1 MKAPSD
7 EMAMRPLTE
16 GTKRRT
22 GLEKRLAWELERWA
36 QALVLSDP
44 VPTLR
49 KTRRH
54 VARGYVNGRQSM
66 TVTILTDVRY
76 TDFFIYGRMDRLS
89 MR

>member
-49 KTRRH
+49 KTRH
-54 VARGYVNGRQSM
+54 M
-66 TVTILTDVRY
+66 CDK
-76 TDFFIYGRMDRLS
+76 
-89 MR
+89 

>member
-49 KTRRH
+49 KTR
-54 VARGYVNGRQSM
+54 
-66 TVTILTDVRY
+66 LLFDV
-76 TDFFIYGRMDRLS
+76 FISSLCLIKNPA
-89 MR
+89 

>member
-49 KTRRH
+49 KTRHLSSTQWVCRVRQH
-54 VARGYVNGRQSM
+54 GGR
-66 TVTILTDVRY
+66 VR
-76 TDFFIYGRMDRLS
+76 DSRRW
-89 MR
+89 

>member
-49 KTRRH
+49 KTRQICPP
-54 VARGYVNGRQSM
+54 RQ
-66 TVTILTDVRY
+66 VTEDWPDPAGAV
-76 TDFFIYGRMDRLS
+76 FFTALWMRIYR
-89 MR
+89 

>member
-49 KTRRH
+49 KTRLCLSAPAVPCVPVCCVRE
-54 VARGYVNGRQSM
+54 RRQKPAACG
-66 TVTILTDVRY
+66 LW
-76 TDFFIYGRMDRLS
+76 
-89 MR
+89 

>member
-49 KTRRH
+49 KTRLH
-54 VARGYVNGRQSM
+54 VS
-66 TVTILTDVRY
+66 
-76 TDFFIYGRMDRLS
+76 LS
-89 MR
+89 DPGSW

>member
-49 KTRRH
+49 KTRLRPRPGAALGVGRR
-54 VARGYVNGRQSM
+54 VAPPPDKIR
-66 TVTILTDVRY
+66 
-76 TDFFIYGRMDRLS
+76 
-89 MR
+89 

>member
-22 GLEKRLAWELERWA
+22 GLEKRLAWELERG
-36 QALVLSDP
+36 LLSDP

-49 KTRRH
+49 KTRLRT
-54 VARGYVNGRQSM
+54 Y
-66 TVTILTDVRY
+66 DVRRRF
-76 TDFFIYGRMDRLS
+76 DSGYGDPRDACSLFLLS
-89 MR
+89 EADPSEKT

>member
-36 QALVLSDP
+36 QALGLSDP

-49 KTRRH
+49 KTRLTQI
-54 VARGYVNGRQSM
+54 RQ
-66 TVTILTDVRY
+66 VTKPSQRVR
-76 TDFFIYGRMDRLS
+76 LCEL
-89 MR
+89 

>member
-49 KTRRH
+49 KTRPLSCCC
-54 VARGYVNGRQSM
+54 VGRA
-66 TVTILTDVRY
+66 TRT
-76 TDFFIYGRMDRLS
+76 
-89 MR
+89 

>member
-49 KTRRH
+49 KTRRGRA
-54 VARGYVNGRQSM
+54 VLQTGQGPLERVSEARRALVK
-66 TVTILTDVRY
+66 
-76 TDFFIYGRMDRLS
+76 
-89 MR
+89 

>member
-49 KTRRH
+49 KTRHQLRNCGPSQP
-54 VARGYVNGRQSM
+54 VSNV
-66 TVTILTDVRY
+66 
-76 TDFFIYGRMDRLS
+76 
-89 MR
+89 

>member
-49 KTRRH
+49 KTRLDH
-54 VARGYVNGRQSM
+54 ADGQTPHLPGISIIIARCEH
-66 TVTILTDVRY
+66 
-76 TDFFIYGRMDRLS
+76 
-89 MR
+89 

>member
-49 KTRRH
+49 KTRLQYAPVT
-54 VARGYVNGRQSM
+54 VADEPPP
-66 TVTILTDVRY
+66 T
-76 TDFFIYGRMDRLS
+76 
-89 MR
+89 

>member
-49 KTRRH
+49 KTRPEVYASTRH
-54 VARGYVNGRQSM
+54 VLPLALQGACSAHTRKS
-66 TVTILTDVRY
+66 LP
-76 TDFFIYGRMDRLS
+76 S
-89 MR
+89 S